1 MATVLYIYILTT
13 IPPLHLLHTNLVKQS
28 EIKYRCAADNGS
40 QYTPGFGI
48 FKYKN
53 KRSFICPKHKV

>member
-13 IPPLHLLHTNLVKQS
+13 IPLLHLLHTNLVKQS

-53 KRSFICPKHKV
+53 KKFYLS